1 MNTAPRWVST
11 LLLPEQ
17 IRARSITVK
26 DKAGREMK
34 GQLDVAMVNDR
45 GQSVVRARYNL
56 SADSN
61 RSAFAAFYVT
71 QEQMDAYTD
80 AEGTCI
86 INAPPNPSR
95 CT

>member
-1 MNTAPRWVST
+1 MNTPLRWVAT

-56 SADSN
+56 NPASSRA
-61 RSAFAAFYVT
+61 AFAAFYVT
-71 QEQMDAYTD
+71 QEQMDAYND

-86 INAPPNPSR
+86 LNAPSNPSR

>member
-1 MNTAPRWVST
+1 MNTTPRWVST

-26 DKAGREMK
+26 DKTGREMK
-34 GQLDVAMVNDR
+34 GQLDVAMVNDK

-56 SADSN
+56 NPDSS
-61 RSAFAAFYVT
+61 RAAFAAFYVT

-80 AEGTCI
+80 AEGICTL
-86 INAPPNPSR
+86 NAPANPSR

>member
-11 LLLPEQ
+11 MLLPEQ

-34 GQLDVAMVNDR
+34 GQLDVAMVNDK

-56 SADSN
+56 NPESSRA
-61 RSAFAAFYVT
+61 AFAAFYVT
-71 QEQMDAYTD
+71 QEQMDAFTD
-80 AEGTCI
+80 AGEKCI
-86 INAPPNPSR
+86 INAPANPSR